1 MRSSLRFRSLIA
13 VAVAVLAAG
22 CGKDDVAGPVADD
35 SGEFDASTIDATEFA
50 RMLGLNSLD
59 ELLAAASSRVDRMGM
74 PAVATA
80 VITSKNAYN
89 QANPS
94 DDAAG
99 TFVSEIV
106 ANVGAIHAA
115 LDDDLTGLGL
125 TPCATGDC
133 VNQAAPFVVP
143 DVIRIDPT
151 RASGFPNGRRLTD
164 TVIDITLA
172 LVLLDLDV
180 HSVTTLIGVNPTAG
194 DLPFSGAFPYL
205 AAPHQAM

>member
-1 MRSSLRFRSLIA
+1 MRRFLRIRSLIA
-13 VAVAVLAAG
+13 VVVAVLATG

-59 ELLAAASSRVDRMGM
+59 ELLVAASRVDRMGM

-99 TFVSEIV
+99 AFVSEIV

-143 DVIRIDPT
+143 DLIRIDPSQ
-151 RASGFPNGRRLTD
+151 ASGFPNGRRLTD
-164 TVIDITLA
+164 TAIDITLA

-194 DLPFSGAFPYL
+194 DLPFSGTFPYL

>member
-1 MRSSLRFRSLIA
+1 MKTYVFRFLT
-13 VAVAVLAAG
+13 VAVMAALAVG
-22 CGKDDVAGPVADD
+22 CAKDDVMGPATPDA
-35 SGEFDASTIDATEFA
+35 GEFDASSIDAVEFA
-50 RMLGLNSLD
+50 KMLGLGSLD
-59 ELLAAASSRVDRMGM
+59 ELLNASTRVDRMGM

-89 QANPS
+89 QANPT

-99 TFVSEIV
+99 QFVSEIT
-106 ANVGAIHAA
+106 ANVGALHAA

-143 DVIRIDPT
+143 DVIRVDP
-151 RASGFPNGRRLTD
+151 AQAPGFPNGRRLTD
-164 TVIDITLA
+164 PVIDITLA
-172 LVLLDLDV
+172 LLFLDLDV

-194 DLPFSGAFPYL
+194 DLPFSNSFPYL
-205 AAPHQAM
+205 ASPHAAM